1 MNSNLIYDQCDQIG
15 LFFKGFG
22 NKFCIKSILI
32 FVTVLAILKNTSLN
46 KSAVATFLSNFV
58 KNSAT
63 FISTSGPTV
72 YNISPSAS
80 GQPCTEVPTYLVFE
94 LAIFKKEKVLLRLIS
109 VQASSSQSLLLKN

>member
-32 FVTVLAILKNTSLN
+32 FVTVLKNTSLN

-94 LAIFKKEKVLLRLIS
+94 LAIFIIEIDFSSGFVVTISPTQKLI
-109 VQASSSQSLLLKN
+109 

>member
-32 FVTVLAILKNTSLN
+32 FVTVLKNTSLN

-72 YNISPSAS
+72 DNISPSAS

-94 LAIFKKEKVLLRLIS
+94 LAIFKKEKVLLRMIS